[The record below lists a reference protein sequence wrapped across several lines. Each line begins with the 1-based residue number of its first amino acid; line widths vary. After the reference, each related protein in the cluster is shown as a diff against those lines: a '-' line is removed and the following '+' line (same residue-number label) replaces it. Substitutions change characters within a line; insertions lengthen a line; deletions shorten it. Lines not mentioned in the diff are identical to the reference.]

1 MHQAFHVF
9 TKTERLVNS
18 NDAFQQ
24 SSKKKKK
31 ICKAKFTKLK
41 PVSFFKIAKTSFTVK
56 TKQNV
61 MF

>member
-31 ICKAKFTKLK
+31 YVRQSLLNLNRCPSLK
-41 PVSFFKIAKTSFTVK
+41 
-56 TKQNV
+56 
-61 MF
+61 

>member
-1 MHQAFHVF
+1 MMHFNKAQ
-9 TKTERLVNS
+9 
-18 NDAFQQ
+18 
-24 SSKKKKK
+24 KKKKK